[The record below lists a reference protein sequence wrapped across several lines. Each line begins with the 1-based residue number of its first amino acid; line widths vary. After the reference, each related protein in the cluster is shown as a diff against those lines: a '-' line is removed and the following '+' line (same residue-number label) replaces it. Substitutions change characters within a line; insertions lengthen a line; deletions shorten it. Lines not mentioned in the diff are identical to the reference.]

1 MIGAM
6 SIPVDLGELEAAAR
20 ERGPAAY
27 ILTVNDRGT
36 PHVVHAEVTITREG
50 LVVQVGER
58 TALYARHRPNVSLL
72 YPCRSAAD
80 YSLIVD
86 AVASVVA
93 TPGGSRLLLMPTA
106 GGAPSA
112 GARARDGTLFLR
124 GGLRA
129 AVPGGEAVG
138 EG

>member
-1 MIGAM
+1 MT
-6 SIPVDLGELEAAAR
+6 IPVDLGELEAAAR

-36 PHVVHAEVTITREG
+36 PHVVHAEVTITSEG

-58 TALYARHRPNVSLL
+58 TALHARHRPNVSLL

-93 TPGGSRLLLMPTA
+93 TPEGSRLLLMPTRAVQEQILHGMNLELSQECRPFRAHA
-106 GGAPSA
+106 GQA
-112 GARARDGTLFLR
+112 GYWTS
-124 GGLRA
+124 
-129 AVPGGEAVG
+129 
-138 EG
+138 

>member
-1 MIGAM
+1 MT
-6 SIPVDLGELEAAAR
+6 IPVDLGELEAAAR

-36 PHVVHAEVTITREG
+36 PHVVHAEVTITSEG

-93 TPGGSRLLLMPTA
+93 TPEGSRLLLMPTRA
-106 GGAPSA
+106 VLHRPAPVPETALSSCGADCVPLSL
-112 GARARDGTLFLR
+112 GAKR
-124 GGLRA
+124 
-129 AVPGGEAVG
+129 
-138 EG
+138 